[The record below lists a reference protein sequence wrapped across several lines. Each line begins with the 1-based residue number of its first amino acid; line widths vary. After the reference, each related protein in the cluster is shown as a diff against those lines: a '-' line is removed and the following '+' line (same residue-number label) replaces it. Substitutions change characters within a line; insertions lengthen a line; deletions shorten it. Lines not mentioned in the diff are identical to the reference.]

1 MLVFHSHCQLG
12 NQMFIYACA
21 HSLAKAKNLEY
32 CLSEI
37 GYLKYFNLSKE
48 DYQKNNFKYLLF
60 RFSNKFKSYSFQH
73 LQDNRVDYHNIILKN
88 NKKKTWYYGYFQGEN
103 YFYGNESE
111 VKKRFSVKKNYVNKF
126 KKLKSQVVR
135 NSKYAIVHIRLKDYK
150 TFGPTFLNGPDLSLP
165 FEYYHKLIKEFQKIL
180 KLFFYQM
187 ISKK

>member
-73 LQDNRVDYHNIILKN
+73 LQDNRVDYHNEILKN
-88 NKKKTWYYGYFQGEN
+88 NK
-103 YFYGNESE
+103 
-111 VKKRFSVKKNYVNKF
+111 R
-126 KKLKSQVVR
+126 KLG
-135 NSKYAIVHIRLKDYK
+135 ITD
-150 TFGPTFLNGPDLSLP
+150 
-165 FEYYHKLIKEFQKIL
+165 
-180 KLFFYQM
+180 
-187 ISKK
+187 ISKAKIIFMVMNPK